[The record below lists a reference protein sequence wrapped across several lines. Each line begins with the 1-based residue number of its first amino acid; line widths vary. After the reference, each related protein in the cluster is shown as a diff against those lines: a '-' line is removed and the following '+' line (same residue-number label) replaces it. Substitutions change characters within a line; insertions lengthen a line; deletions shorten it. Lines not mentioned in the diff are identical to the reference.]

1 MAGEFSSGRIHTRTY
16 VLRVRHPMNNLSM
29 KIYGLFL
36 MFMVSCTAQ
45 VKLSP
50 EEMVSKVLKEAP
62 LIDGHNDLLIHYI
75 WCQSCPRE
83 LDAYPLDTI
92 TDGHIDI
99 PRLRRGGVGALLT
112 NIFGRGK
119 EMIEYL
125 QGWDLIYRIEEK
137 YPNDFQVAVTSS
149 EVKETMKNGKIAI
162 IPSMEHTYELIDD
175 LGRLRTLYRLGLRSV
190 ILAYNNNNIA
200 DGAFDEPIHD
210 GLSEYGKELV
220 LEMNRLG
227 IMIDL
232 SHITEKG
239 MLDVLEIT
247 RAPVIFSHAN
257 ARTLTDTERNASD
270 QVLLKLKENGG
281 LIMLTPVNYFT
292 TQEAHDYFLV
302 KLDSI
307 KKVFQQKY
315 PDPYQMSKEE
325 IEKADA
331 EWDTW
336 EAANPMPKVTVK
348 DFADHFDYVKNLIG
362 VDHIG
367 IGSDFDGMS
376 YLIEGIEDASTFP
389 NILLELVNRGWTE
402 SELKKV
408 TQENFL
414 RVFEAVEKK
423 AGELQKIEQPGIAK
437 VTFDKDGK

>member
-1 MAGEFSSGRIHTRTY
+1 
-16 VLRVRHPMNNLSM
+16 M
-29 KIYGLFL
+29 KAYGLFFIVL
-36 MFMVSCTAQ
+36 ISCTGKVELTQ
-45 VKLSP
+45 
-50 EEMVSKVLKEAP
+50 EDMVAKVLREAP

-75 WCQSCPRE
+75 WCQACPRE
-83 LDAYPLDTI
+83 LDAYRLDTI

-99 PRLRRGGVGALLT
+99 PRLRQGGVGALLT

-119 EMIEYL
+119 EMNEYL

-137 YPNDFQVAVTSS
+137 YADVFKVAVTSS
-149 EVKETMKNGKIAI
+149 EVRQLMKNGKIAI
-162 IPSMEHTYELIDD
+162 IPSMEHTYELVDD

-200 DGAFDEPIHD
+200 DGAFDEPIND
-210 GLSEYGKELV
+210 GLTGYGKELV

-227 IMIDL
+227 MMVDL

-257 ARTLTDTERNASD
+257 ARALTDTERNASD

-302 KLDSI
+302 KLDSMS
-307 KKVFQQKY
+307 KVFQEKY
-315 PDPYQMSKEE
+315 PNPDQMSEEE
-325 IEKADA
+325 IELAEA
-331 EWDTW
+331 EWDAW
-336 EAANPMPKVTVK
+336 EAANPEPKVTVR

-367 IGSDFDGMS
+367 IESDFDGMF
-376 YLIEGIEDASTFP
+376 YLIEGMEDASTFP
-389 NILLELVNRGWTE
+389 NILLELASRGWTE

-414 RVFEAVEKK
+414 RVFEAVEQK
-423 AGELQKIEQPGIAK
+423 AAELQKVEQPRIAK
-437 VTFDKDGK
+437 ILSD

>member
-1 MAGEFSSGRIHTRTY
+1 
-16 VLRVRHPMNNLSM
+16 M
-29 KIYGLFL
+29 KINGLLL

-45 VKLSP
+45 VELSP
-50 EEMVSKVLKEAP
+50 EERVLKVLKEAP

-99 PRLRRGGVGALLT
+99 PRLRKGGVGALLT

-119 EMIEYL
+119 EMNEYL

-137 YPNDFQVAVTSS
+137 YITDFKVAVTSS
-149 EVKETMKNGKIAI
+149 QVRQVMKSGRIAI
-162 IPSMEHTYELIDD
+162 IPSMEHTYELVDD

-210 GLSEYGKELV
+210 GLSDYGKELV

-257 ARTLTDTERNASD
+257 ARALADTERNATD
-270 QVLLKLKENGG
+270 QVLLKLKKNGG

-292 TQEAHDYFLV
+292 TQAAHDYFLV
-302 KLDSI
+302 KLDSMG
-307 KKVFQQKY
+307 KTFQEKY
-315 PDPYQMSKEE
+315 PNPDKMSEEE
-325 IEKADA
+325 IELADA
-331 EWDTW
+331 EWDAW
-336 EAANPMPKVTVK
+336 EEANPLPKVTVK

-362 VDHIG
+362 IDHIG
-367 IGSDFDGMS
+367 IGSDFDGMH

-389 NILLELVNRGWTE
+389 NILLELANRGWTE

-423 AGELQKIEQPGIAK
+423 AAELQKIEQPRIAK
-437 VTFDKDGK
+437 VASD

>member
-1 MAGEFSSGRIHTRTY
+1 MTKKFLIVNL
-16 VLRVRHPMNNLSM
+16 VLYIL
-29 KIYGLFL
+29 I
-36 MFMVSCTAQ
+36 SCTGKVELAH
-45 VKLSP
+45 
-50 EEMVSKVLKEAP
+50 EEMVAKVLREAP

-75 WCQSCPRE
+75 WCQACPRE
-83 LDAYPLDTI
+83 LDAYRLDTI

-99 PRLRRGGVGALLT
+99 PRLRKGGVGALLT

-119 EMIEYL
+119 EMNEYL

-137 YPNDFQVAVTSS
+137 YADDFKVAVTSS
-149 EVKETMKNGKIAI
+149 EVRQVMKNGKIAI
-162 IPSMEHTYELIDD
+162 IPSMEHTYELVDD

-190 ILAYNNNNIA
+190 ILAYNKNNIA

-210 GLSEYGKELV
+210 GLTDYGKELV

-247 RAPVIFSHAN
+247 RAPVILSHAN
-257 ARTLTDTERNASD
+257 ARALTETERNASD

-302 KLDSI
+302 KLDSMS
-307 KKVFQQKY
+307 KVFQEKY
-315 PDPYQMSKEE
+315 PNPGQMSEEE
-325 IEKADA
+325 IELADA
-331 EWDTW
+331 EWDAW
-336 EAANPMPKVTVK
+336 ESANPEPKVTVR
-348 DFADHFDYVKNLIG
+348 DFADHFDYVKKLIG
-362 VDHIG
+362 IDHIG
-367 IGSDFDGMS
+367 IGSDFDGMY

-389 NILLELVNRGWTE
+389 NILLELASRGWTE

-414 RVFEAVEKK
+414 RVFEAVEQK
-423 AGELQKIEQPGIAK
+423 AAELQKVEQPRIAE
-437 VTFDKDGK
+437 VVSD

>member
-1 MAGEFSSGRIHTRTY
+1 LTNYMMRFEH
-16 VLRVRHPMNNLSM
+16 V
-29 KIYGLFL
+29 KIYFL
-36 MFMVSCTAQ
+36 ILILLVSCSPQ
-45 VKLSP
+45 VEQSA
-50 EEMVSKVLKEAP
+50 EEIVSKVLKDAP
-62 LIDGHNDLLIHYI
+62 VIDGHNDLLIHYI
-75 WCQSCPRE
+75 WCKACPRE
-83 LDAYPLDTI
+83 LDAYRLDTI

-99 PRLRRGGVGALLT
+99 PRLRKGGVGALLT

-119 EMIEYL
+119 EMNEYL
-125 QGWDLIYRIEEK
+125 HGWDLIYRIEEK
-137 YPNDFQVAVTSS
+137 YSDDFKVAVTSS
-149 EVKETMKNGKIAI
+149 EVKETMKNGKVAI
-162 IPSMEHTYELIDD
+162 IPSMEHTYELVDD

-200 DGAFDEPIHD
+200 DGAFDAPVHG

-257 ARTLTDTERNASD
+257 ARALTDTERNASD

-292 TQEAHDYFLV
+292 TQAAHDYFLV
-302 KLDSI
+302 KLDSMS
-307 KKVFQQKY
+307 KVFQEKY
-315 PDPYQMSKEE
+315 PNPEQMSDEE
-325 IEKADA
+325 IELADA
-331 EWDTW
+331 EWGAW
-336 EAANPMPKVTVK
+336 EAANPEPKVTVK
-348 DFADHFDYVKNLIG
+348 DFADHFDYVKKLIG

-367 IGSDFDGMS
+367 IGSDFDGMF
-376 YLIEGIEDASTFP
+376 YLIEGMEDASAFP
-389 NILLELVNRGWTE
+389 NLLLELANRGWTE
-402 SELKKV
+402 SELKKI

-423 AGELQKIEQPGIAK
+423 AAEFQKIEGPRIAK
-437 VTFDKDGK
+437 VSSD

>member
-1 MAGEFSSGRIHTRTY
+1 MNFEQVKTY
-16 VLRVRHPMNNLSM
+16 WLILILLISCTSHVELSHEDLVAKVLR
-29 KIYGLFL
+29 
-36 MFMVSCTAQ
+36 
-45 VKLSP
+45 
-50 EEMVSKVLKEAP
+50 EAP
-62 LIDGHNDLLIHYI
+62 LIDGHNDLLIHYV
-75 WCQSCPRE
+75 WCKACPRE
-83 LDAYPLDTI
+83 LDDYKLDTI
-92 TDGHIDI
+92 SDGHIDI
-99 PRLRRGGVGALLT
+99 PRLRKGGVGALLT

-119 EMIEYL
+119 EMNEYL
-125 QGWDLIYRIEEK
+125 QGWDLIYRIEKK
-137 YPNDFQVAVTSS
+137 YAADFKVAVTSS
-149 EVKETMKNGKIAI
+149 EVRQVMKSGKIAI
-162 IPSMEHTYELIDD
+162 IPSMEHTYELVDD
-175 LGRLRTLYRLGLRSV
+175 LGRLRILYRLGLRSV

-210 GLSEYGKELV
+210 GLSDYGKELV

-257 ARTLTDTERNASD
+257 ARALTDTERNASD

-307 KKVFQQKY
+307 GKAFQEKY
-315 PDPYQMSKEE
+315 SNPDQMSDEE
-325 IEKADA
+325 IELADA
-331 EWDTW
+331 EWDAW
-336 EAANPMPKVTVK
+336 EAANPHPKVTVK
-348 DFADHFDYVKNLIG
+348 DFVDHFDYVKNMIG

-389 NILLELVNRGWTE
+389 NILLELANRGWTE
-402 SELKKV
+402 KELKKV

-414 RVFEAVEKK
+414 RIFEAVEQKS
-423 AGELQKIEQPGIAK
+423 AELQKIEGPRIAK
-437 VTFDKDGK
+437 VTSEKMQRVP

>member
-1 MAGEFSSGRIHTRTY
+1 LTNYMMRFEH
-16 VLRVRHPMNNLSM
+16 V
-29 KIYGLFL
+29 KIYFL
-36 MFMVSCTAQ
+36 ILILLVSCSPQ
-45 VKLSP
+45 VEQSA
-50 EEMVSKVLKEAP
+50 EEIVSKVLKEAP

-75 WCQSCPRE
+75 WCKACPRE

-92 TDGHIDI
+92 TEGHIDI
-99 PRLRRGGVGALLT
+99 PRLRKGGVGALLT

-119 EMIEYL
+119 EMNEYL

-137 YPNDFQVAVTSS
+137 YRNDFQVAVTSS
-149 EVKETMKNGKIAI
+149 EVRQAMKNGKIAI
-162 IPSMEHTYELIDD
+162 IPSMEHTYELVDD

-200 DGAFDEPIHD
+200 DGALDEPIHY
-210 GLSEYGKELV
+210 GLSDFGKELV

-239 MLDVLEIT
+239 VLDVLETT

-257 ARTLTDTERNASD
+257 ARALTDTERNASD
-270 QVLLKLKENGG
+270 QVLLKLKDNGG

-302 KLDSI
+302 KLDSMS
-307 KKVFQQKY
+307 KVFQEKY
-315 PDPYQMSKEE
+315 PNPDQMSDEE
-325 IEKADA
+325 IELADA
-331 EWDTW
+331 TWDAW
-336 EAANPMPKVTVK
+336 EVANPEPKVTVK

-367 IGSDFDGMS
+367 IGSDFDGMH
-376 YLIEGIEDASTFP
+376 YLIEGMEDASAFP
-389 NILLELVNRGWTE
+389 NLLLELANRGWTE
-402 SELKKV
+402 GDLKKV

-414 RVFEAVEKK
+414 RVFEAVEQK
-423 AGELQKIEQPGIAK
+423 AAELQKTELPRIAK
-437 VTFDKDGK
+437 VSSD

>member
-1 MAGEFSSGRIHTRTY
+1 MRFEQ
-16 VLRVRHPMNNLSM
+16 M
-29 KIYGLFL
+29 KIHFLVLFIL
-36 MFMVSCTAQ
+36 LSCNSNVEMTH
-45 VKLSP
+45 
-50 EEMVSKVLKEAP
+50 EEMVSKVLREAP

-75 WCQSCPRE
+75 WCQACPRE
-83 LDAYPLDTI
+83 LDAYRLDSI

-99 PRLRRGGVGALLT
+99 PRLRKGGVGALLT
-112 NIFGRGK
+112 NVFGRGK
-119 EMIEYL
+119 EMNEYL
-125 QGWDLIYRIEEK
+125 QGWDLIFRIEEK
-137 YPNDFQVAVTSS
+137 YAGDFKVAVTSS
-149 EVKETMKNGKIAI
+149 EVRQVMKNGKIAI
-162 IPSMEHTYELIDD
+162 IPSMEHTYELVDD

-227 IMIDL
+227 IMVDL

-247 RAPVIFSHAN
+247 RAPAIFSHAN
-257 ARTLTDTERNASD
+257 ARALTDTERNASD

-302 KLDSI
+302 KLDSMS
-307 KKVFQQKY
+307 KVFQEKY
-315 PDPYQMSKEE
+315 PNPDRMSEEE
-325 IEKADA
+325 IELVDA
-331 EWDTW
+331 EWDAW
-336 EAANPMPKVTVK
+336 EAANPVPKVTVK

-362 VDHIG
+362 IDHIG
-367 IGSDFDGMS
+367 IGSDFDGMY

-389 NILLELVNRGWTE
+389 NLLLELANRGWTE

-414 RVFEAVEKK
+414 RVFEAVEQK
-423 AGELQKIEQPGIAK
+423 AAELQKVEQPRIAK
-437 VTFDKDGK
+437 VSSD

>member
-1 MAGEFSSGRIHTRTY
+1 
-16 VLRVRHPMNNLSM
+16 M
-29 KIYGLFL
+29 KLYGLLFIFL
-36 MFMVSCTAQ
+36 VSCSPQ
-45 VKLSP
+45 VERSA
-50 EEMVSKVLKEAP
+50 EEIVSKVLKEA
-62 LIDGHNDLLIHYI
+62 LVIDGHNDLLIHYI
-75 WCQSCPRE
+75 WCKACPRE
-83 LDAYPLDTI
+83 LDAYRLDII

-99 PRLRRGGVGALLT
+99 PRLRKGGIGALLT

-119 EMIEYL
+119 EMNEYL
-125 QGWDLIYRIEEK
+125 QGWDLIYRMEEK
-137 YPNDFQVAVTSS
+137 YLNDFQMAVTSS
-149 EVKETMKNGKIAI
+149 EVKQAMKNGKIAI
-162 IPSMEHTYELIDD
+162 IPSMEHTYELVDD
-175 LGRLRTLYRLGLRSV
+175 LGRLRTLYRLGLHSV

-200 DGAFDEPIHD
+200 DGALDEPIHN

-227 IMIDL
+227 VMIDL

-257 ARTLTDTERNASD
+257 ARALTDTERNASD

-302 KLDSI
+302 KLDSMG
-307 KKVFQQKY
+307 KVFQERY
-315 PDPYQMSKEE
+315 PDPEQMSDEE
-325 IEKADA
+325 IELADV
-331 EWDTW
+331 EWDAW
-336 EAANPMPKVTVK
+336 EVANPEPKVTVK

-367 IGSDFDGMS
+367 IGSDFDGMH
-376 YLIEGIEDASTFP
+376 YLIEGMEDASTFP
-389 NILLELVNRGWTE
+389 NLLLELANRGWTE
-402 SELKKV
+402 RELKKV
-408 TQENFL
+408 TQGNFL

-423 AGELQKIEQPGIAK
+423 AAELQKVEEPRIAK
-437 VTFDKDGK
+437 VSSD